1 MTNIAHDGLTQGSVY
16 WGRWVGAP
24 PPLNIPVQEYGTE
37 KDALWL

>member
-24 PPLNIPVQEYGTE
+24 PLNIPVQEYGTE